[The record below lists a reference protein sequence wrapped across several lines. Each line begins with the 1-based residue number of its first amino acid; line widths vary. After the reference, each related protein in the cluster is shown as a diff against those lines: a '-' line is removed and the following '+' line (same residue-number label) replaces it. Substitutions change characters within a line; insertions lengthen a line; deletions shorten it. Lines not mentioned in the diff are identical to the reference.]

1 MERSYQ
7 RSLER
12 VERSLQEHME
22 VGPVVQD
29 IILRNCFNL
38 LPFHY
43 RRNNIQPPHSSFIRF
58 TWTQGDQKRVE
69 HYSYNMKLYEPAKVL
84 HRVLFDG
91 RCVIRVNNFE
101 MTGTGRVH
109 RLPIGFKVSADMI
122 SVPLEYISGVESILD
137 STSRCLKKLELCYP
151 SRSFENL
158 QHDVVQNAKKIF
170 FLDLLL
176 EDNNVLS
183 IALRNLPNKY
193 IKISFLHNSPTA
205 EEFYGFI
212 QIWIATKREIG
223 SSCSF
228 ELNDEEMGDSV
239 LNLVRARNETTEQT
253 ERSVTIIKED
263 RKQYEII
270 VKEKETQT
278 SERFKWFFEVSF
290 MGVS

>member
-1 MERSYQ
+1 
-7 RSLER
+7 
-12 VERSLQEHME
+12 ME

-69 HYSYNMKLYEPAKVL
+69 HYSYNMKL
-84 HRVLFDG
+84 
-91 RCVIRVNNFE
+91 
-101 MTGTGRVH
+101 
-109 RLPIGFKVSADMI
+109 
-122 SVPLEYISGVESILD
+122 
-137 STSRCLKKLELCYP
+137 
-151 SRSFENL
+151 
-158 QHDVVQNAKKIF
+158 
-170 FLDLLL
+170 
-176 EDNNVLS
+176 
-183 IALRNLPNKY
+183 
-193 IKISFLHNSPTA
+193 FLHNSPTA